1 MKRIAKYILLLVVSG
16 QWSVAGGQSV
26 FSSGQWW
33 KMSATTAGVYRVT
46 PSDIPALAGASVD
59 SLAVYGR
66 GGSMLSNDNGL
77 TSIGDMQPIG
87 IDIRDRNGNR
97 RFDADD
103 EILFYGESAGG
114 WRYEVVGRDIAE
126 KFEV

>member
-59 SLAVYGR
+59 SLAVYGM
-66 GGSMLSNDNGL
+66 GAGMLSTYNSETPTDGLRPTTTCSSTAKEPKNGA
-77 TSIGDMQPIG
+77 TTAVCS
-87 IDIRDRNGNR
+87 
-97 RFDADD
+97 
-103 EILFYGESAGG
+103 GG
-114 WRYEVVGRDIAE
+114 PSHTTPTPARTTIT
-126 KFEV
+126 